1 MEVIVQFGDFR
12 VDVSFPVVVLDGA
25 GVSAR
30 RSAFQR
36 PVDLGIRRASG
47 VRVRVNLRLVVVI
60 VVMIVDVLFLWLE
73 VRGTHWSLLIAIW
86 YYKTSDR

>member
-1 MEVIVQFGDFR
+1 M
-12 VDVSFPVVVLDGA
+12 
-25 GVSAR
+25 
-30 RSAFQR
+30 
-36 PVDLGIRRASG
+36 
-47 VRVRVNLRLVVVI
+47 RVRVNLRLVVVI